1 MERARNIMKKCPIPD
16 VGSIWSKPMTKIRR
30 NASKVVFTVAK
41 PINSSGQES
50 PNSLADVGF
59 RTPNK
64 FLKAPNGC
72 VSTLYQRERLY
83 EVKFPWSYVKIELSK
98 NQFVDEINRYGGYSA
113 HAHYTGAV
121 KHQGPFTDFI
131 LEEKDAWASPDIPV
145 MQIALP
151 FMLLTDDPEVWV
163 DVVPSDRNPNYKL
176 PIATVGGF
184 MPIYGWTR
192 GLSWAFEWIDPNVNE
207 ITLNHDLTMF
217 NLLFSKP
224 VKLEYQ
230 EWNEDFQRQWN
241 QIANV
246 SKNRRA
252 TNELYPTAIERRPK
266 KVIKNKWFGK

>member
-1 MERARNIMKKCPIPD
+1 MERARNNMKKCPIPD
-16 VGSIWSKPMTKIRR
+16 VGNIWSQPLKTIRR
-30 NASKVVFTVAK
+30 NAPKVVFTVAK
-41 PINSSGQES
+41 PLNGEQGSE
-50 PNSLADVGF
+50 NSLADVGF

-83 EVKFPWSYVKIELSK
+83 EVKFPWSNVKIELKK
-98 NQFVDEINRYGGYSA
+98 NNFTDEINRYGGYQA

-131 LEEKDAWASPDIPV
+131 LEEKDAWASPDVPV

-151 FMLLTDDPEVWV
+151 FMLFTDDPEVWV
-163 DVVPSDRNPNYKL
+163 DVVPSDRNVSRAL

-184 MPIYGWTR
+184 MPIYGWSR
-192 GLSWAFEWIDPNVNE
+192 GLSWAIEWVDTSVE
-207 ITLNHDLTMF
+207 ELYLSHDMTMF

-230 EWNEDFQRQWN
+230 EWNEDFKKQWK
-241 QIANV
+241 QISNV
-246 SKNRRA
+246 SKNRRE
-252 TNELYPTAIERRPK
+252 TNQLYPTALERRPK
-266 KVIKNKWFGK
+266 KILRNKWFTK